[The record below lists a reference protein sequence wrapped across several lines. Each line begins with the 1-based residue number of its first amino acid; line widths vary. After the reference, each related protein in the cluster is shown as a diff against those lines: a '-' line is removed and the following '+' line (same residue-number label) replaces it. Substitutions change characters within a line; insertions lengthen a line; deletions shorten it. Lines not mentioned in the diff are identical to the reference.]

1 MPTGRRDEYLRTTHA
16 KKQADDAEL
25 RRRTRAIKTDQWPEQ
40 SHFMVPMTQ
49 QLKVLGKV
57 HNEKYN
63 PKSVSKVTAA
73 VKRKKDA
80 AKLMEHASEYAP
92 SVHKKAKGG
101 QIDGCAQRGKT
112 RGKFV

>member
-1 MPTGRRDEYLRTTHA
+1 MPTGKRDEYLAKTHV

-25 RRRTRAIKTDQWPEQ
+25 KRATRSIKAGEWPER
-40 SHFMVPMTQ
+40 SHLMVPATQ
-49 QLKVLGKV
+49 QLKVLGKP

-63 PKSVSKVTAA
+63 PKIVSKVTAA

-80 AKLMEHASEYAP
+80 AKLMEHAAEYAP
-92 SVHKKAKGG
+92 SVEKRAAGG
-101 QIDGCAQRGKT
+101 RIDGCAKRGKT